1 MTLWKRLIVF
11 TLMLILYKPAGAEA
25 MTKEDALKRALEHNP
40 SIQLSL
46 ARIESAMGEKIQ
58 ASLMPNPEAVFEI
71 ENFGGSDELSG
82 VNGAEATLGL
92 EQQIELAGKR
102 IKRTK
107 IADYNTKIAEEQAIA
122 DILQLLSQTEIAF
135 INVAIQQE
143 RLTLANNRVSLAQE
157 THKTVKERVSAA
169 AASDIQHTKID
180 IEQSAAELELAKARK
195 DLSHAKTRLAALLN
209 TKDDVQ
215 VDMVLDNLPILPER
229 NILLDAV
236 KKMPQMRINQFLKM
250 QAQSQL
256 DLAKANAIPDP
267 VIGLGLRRFNESDD
281 TAFVAGISIPIPVF
295 NRNQGEILKARSQIA
310 EAEAS
315 AQQQELDI
323 REVSLNTWESLTS
336 IYNEAETYQ
345 SSMIPDAERAYN
357 QALEGYSAGRFSF
370 LDLLDAQRTLYEVE
384 ENRLDSLLSLYEAKS
399 RTDFLMNTHLPLVHN
414 FVKGKTQ

>member
-1 MTLWKRLIVF
+1 
-11 TLMLILYKPAGAEA
+11 
-25 MTKEDALKRALEHNP
+25 
-40 SIQLSL
+40 
-46 ARIESAMGEKIQ
+46 
-58 ASLMPNPEAVFEI
+58 
-71 ENFGGSDELSG
+71 
-82 VNGAEATLGL
+82 
-92 EQQIELAGKR
+92 
-102 IKRTK
+102 
-107 IADYNTKIAEEQAIA
+107 
-122 DILQLLSQTEIAF
+122 
-135 INVAIQQE
+135 
-143 RLTLANNRVSLAQE
+143 
-157 THKTVKERVSAA
+157 
-169 AASDIQHTKID
+169 
-180 IEQSAAELELAKARK
+180 
-195 DLSHAKTRLAALLN
+195 

-399 RTDFLMNTHLPLVHN
+399 RT
-414 FVKGKTQ
+414 

>member
-1 MTLWKRLIVF
+1 
-11 TLMLILYKPAGAEA
+11 MLILYKPAGADA

-46 ARIESAMGEKIQ
+46 ARIEIAMGEKIQ
-58 ASLMPNPEAVFEI
+58 ASLIPNPEAVFEI
-71 ENFGGSDELSG
+71 ENFGGSGELSG
-82 VNGAEATLGL
+82 IDGAEATVGL

-102 IKRTK
+102 AKRTR
-107 IADYNTKIAEEQAIA
+107 IADYDAKIAEEQAIA

-143 RLTLANNRVSLAQE
+143 RLTLANNRVSLAQK

-180 IEQSAAELELAKARK
+180 IEKSAAELELAKARK
-195 DLSHAKTRLAALLN
+195 DLSNAKHRLAALLN

-267 VIGLGLRRFNESDD
+267 VIGLGLRRFNESDN
-281 TAFVAGISIPIPVF
+281 TAFVAGISISLPVF
-295 NRNQGEILKARSQIA
+295 NRNQGEILKARSQIT

-315 AQQQELDI
+315 VQQQELEI
-323 REVSLNTWESLTS
+323 REVSLNAWESLIS
-336 IYNEAETYQ
+336 IYNAAEMYQ
-345 SSMIPDAERAYN
+345 SRMIPDAERAYN

-370 LDLLDAQRTLYEVE
+370 LDMLDAQRTLYEVE
-384 ENRLDSLLSLYEAKS
+384 ENRLDSLLNLYEAKG

>member
-1 MTLWKRLIVF
+1 MTLWKRHIVLS
-11 TLMLILYKPAGAEA
+11 LMLVLSNPVLAETLNKESA
-25 MTKEDALKRALEHNP
+25 MMMVLERNP
-40 SIQLSL
+40 TIQASL
-46 ARIESAMGEKIQ
+46 ARIENAKGEKIQ

-71 ENFGGSDELSG
+71 ENFGGTGELSG
-82 VNGAEATLGL
+82 IDGAEATVGL

-102 IKRTK
+102 TKRTR
-107 IADYNTKIAEEQAIA
+107 IADYDAKIAEEQAIA

-143 RLTLANNRVSLAQE
+143 RLTLANNRMSLAQK
-157 THKTVKERVSAA
+157 THKTVKERVNAA

-195 DLSHAKTRLAALLN
+195 DLSHAKNRLAALLN
-209 TKDDVQ
+209 VKGDVQ
-215 VDMVLDNLPILPER
+215 VDMVLDNLPTLPER
-229 NILLDAV
+229 HILLDAV

-256 DLAKANAIPDP
+256 DLAEANAIPDP
-267 VIGLGLRRFNESDD
+267 VVGLGLRRFNESDD
-281 TAFVAGISIPIPVF
+281 TAFIAGISIPLPVF

-345 SSMIPDAERAYN
+345 SNVIPNAERAYN

-370 LDLLDAQRTLYEVE
+370 LDMLDAQRTLYEVE
-384 ENRLDSLLSLYEAKS
+384 ENRLDSLLNLYEAKG